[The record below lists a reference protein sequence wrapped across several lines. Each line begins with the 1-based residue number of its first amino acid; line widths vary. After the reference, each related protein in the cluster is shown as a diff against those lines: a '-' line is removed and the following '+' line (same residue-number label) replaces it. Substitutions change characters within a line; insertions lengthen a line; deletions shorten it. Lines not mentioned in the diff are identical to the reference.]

1 MNYFLGPLTSD
12 EWEELCSLRRA
23 INDGPSSVAPHK
35 MERFSEL
42 FVRTLYGK
50 GDSICPEHDSM
61 NGAA

>member
-1 MNYFLGPLTSD
+1 MNYTLGPLTSA
-12 EWEELCSLRRA
+12 EWEELCSLKQA

-42 FVRTLYGK
+42 LVRTLYGK
-50 GDSICPEHDSM
+50 GDSISAENSPM